1 MRQLLGLIALLTLMD
16 SCSTDAINDS
26 DFVAGGTFTDSNIRV
41 VQIDTMNVETYTMK
55 FDSIVTSQASRM
67 LIGKYIDPV
76 FGAVKS
82 SSFAEL
88 LPNSYYIDSDAE
100 YDSIAFFLKYDNYYY
115 NDTLKNNT
123 IHIKEL
129 SELLKPADGSEFY
142 NTSKVGF
149 FEEDL
154 GSVTYTPRP
163 LGTDSLYIKLSD
175 SLGLD
180 LFEQLQ
186 QKNITNTEEFKDYFH
201 GITFQPGDDDD
212 GSIVGFSFATSVMRM
227 YYTISQEESRTQYT
241 TDFAINTTS
250 SPIPFFNQM
259 SVVETNEYLKT
270 LTDKEVALNSS
281 ESDNQSFIQSGI
293 GYTTKIEFTNLK
305 TLFDIPGRGTLLNAV
320 LKIKPALASYNDELA
335 LRDNL
340 SLFIVDQNNDLTDQL
355 VGMDNTGVQATLNR
369 DGEEFNDIYYEIP
382 LTSYIEGLLLAER
395 ETNDAIILL
404 PENYN
409 STVDRFVLIGNDG
422 TNQGIKLELTYAIY
436 DEDE

>member
-1 MRQLLGLIALLTLMD
+1 MD

>member
-1 MRQLLGLIALLTLMD
+1 MKQLLGFFALLILMD

-41 VQIDTMNVETYTMK
+41 VQIDTMKVETYTMK
-55 FDSIVTSQASRM
+55 FDSLITSQASRM
-67 LIGKYIDPV
+67 LVGKYIDPV

-82 SSFAEL
+82 SSYVEL
-88 LPNSYYIDSDAE
+88 LPNSYSIDSEAE

-129 SELLKPADGSEFY
+129 SELLKPADGSDFY
-142 NTSKVGF
+142 NSSKVGF

-154 GSVTYTPRP
+154 GSVTFVPRP
-163 LGTDSLYIKLSD
+163 LGTDSLYIKLND

-180 LFEQLQ
+180 LFEQFQ

-201 GITFQPGDDDD
+201 GVAFQPGDDDD
-212 GSIVGFSFATSVMRM
+212 GSIVGFNFTTSTMRL
-227 YYTISQEESRTQYT
+227 YYSISEENSRTQYT
-241 TDFAINTTS
+241 TDFVINTTS

-259 SVVETNEYLKT
+259 SVVETNETLKT
-270 LTDKEVALNSS
+270 LVDGEVVLNSS
-281 ESDNQSFIQSGI
+281 ELDNQSFIQSGI
-293 GYTTKIEFTNLK
+293 GYTTKIEFPNLK
-305 TLFDIPGRGTLLNAV
+305 TLFDIQGQGTLLNAV
-320 LKIKPALASYNDELA
+320 LKIRPVLGSYNDELA

-340 SLFIVDQNNDLTDQL
+340 SLFIVDQNNDLTEQL
-355 VGMDNTGVQATLNR
+355 VGVDNAAVQATLNR
-369 DGEEFNDIYYEIP
+369 DGQEFNDIYYEIP
-382 LTSYIEGLLLAER
+382 LTTYIEGLLLRER
-395 ETNDAIILL
+395 ETEDAIILL

-409 STVDRFVLIGNDG
+409 STVDRFVLMGKEGPD
-422 TNQGIKLELTYAIY
+422 QGVKLELTYAIY